1 MTCCLNPSC
10 KNPPSAQDLNTCPEC
25 GIELVVLE
33 NRYRPLKAIG
43 RGGFGKTYLAED
55 IKKFGEQCVIKQFAP
70 YSGNDS
76 ETERTRF
83 QDEAKQLQRLGEHP
97 QIPTLLAFFTERGY
111 LYFVQQYVAGENLA
125 EELDRRGVF
134 DEVRI
139 RNFLED
145 LLGIL
150 QVVHQQGVIH
160 RDIKPYNIMRR
171 KSDDKLVLIDFGISK
186 QLEANPST
194 GTSIGSLG
202 YSPLEQ
208 FWGGKAYPSSD
219 LYSLGV
225 TAFYLI
231 SGSSPHEILAI
242 AMEETS
248 PAHAHNWAEHWRKY
262 VKQPI
267 SDNLGGVM
275 DKLMHI
281 DHKHRYQSANDVLW
295 DLQQGNL
302 DLVSTRVQQYQPK
315 QPIQPIQLAQT
326 IQAIQPIQ
334 PTQLAQPMQPLA
346 EAIVPALSHDRPKRS
361 IWYTLKW
368 IVGGSFGLFVL
379 AIVILLNIPN
389 IPTKSPTGEVSN
401 DLGVQTENAYAYLER
416 GKTRSAAD
424 NLKGALADFNQAV
437 ELQSTAES
445 YSERGQVKDK
455 LKDKQGALAD
465 FEAGLK
471 LNPSSAE
478 IYYYRAS
485 VYDDLNNNQ
494 AALADLNKSLDLN
507 QNNSLALIARGRL
520 YEKLNNKT
528 QALADLN
535 AAIKI
540 DNRSSYA
547 YMSRA
552 GLFASQNKRTEA
564 IADYD
569 RSIVLDPTGSI
580 YEYYQRGILHQ
591 ELNHQAQARADFQ
604 TTLQL
609 AKKAGTEKDYADATV
624 RLQQLK

>member
-1 MTCCLNPSC
+1 MICCLNPSC

-25 GIELVVLE
+25 GIDLVVLE

-134 DEVRI
+134 DEARI

-186 QLEANPST
+186 QLEANSAT

-267 SDNLGGVM
+267 SDNLGRVL

-295 DLQQGNL
+295 DLQQGSL
-302 DLVSTRVQQYQPK
+302 DPVATKVQQY

-326 IQAIQPIQ
+326 IQPIQ
-334 PTQLAQPMQPLA
+334 ATQLAQPKAKPLV
-346 EAIVPALSHDRPKRS
+346 ETIVPVLNNNQPTRS
-361 IWYTLKW
+361 IWHTLKW
-368 IVGGSFGLFVL
+368 VIGGSFGLFVV

-401 DLGVQTENAYAYLER
+401 DLGVRPENAYAYLER
-416 GKTRSAAD
+416 GKTRNAAD
-424 NLKGALADFNQAV
+424 NFKGALADFNQAV

-465 FEAGLK
+465 FGEALK
-471 LNPSSAE
+471 LNPSSSE

-494 AALADLNKSLDLN
+494 AALADLNKSLSLN
-507 QNNSLALIARGRL
+507 QTNSLALIARGRL

-569 RSIVLDPTGSI
+569 RSIALDPTGSI

-591 ELNHQAQARADFQ
+591 ELNHQAQAKADFQ

-609 AKKAGTEKDYADATV
+609 AKKAGTEKDYADAKV
-624 RLQQLK
+624 RLQQLR

>member
-10 KNPPSAQDLNTCPEC
+10 KNPPSAQDLSTCPEC

-97 QIPTLLAFFTERGY
+97 QIPTLLAFFNERGY

-139 RNFLED
+139 RDFLED

-186 QLEANPST
+186 QLEANPAT

-225 TAFYLI
+225 TAFYLM
-231 SGSSPHEILAI
+231 SGNSPHEILAI

-262 VKQPI
+262 VHQPVG
-267 SDNLGGVM
+267 DNLGRVL

-295 DLQQGNL
+295 DLQQGMDPGETKVQRQHQPIQSIQL
-302 DLVSTRVQQYQPK
+302 DQT
-315 QPIQPIQLAQT
+315 IQPIQS
-326 IQAIQPIQ
+326 IQ
-334 PTQLAQPMQPLA
+334 PTQLAQPVLQPLVD
-346 EAIVPALSHDRPKRS
+346 AIVPIDPNQPNRS
-361 IWYTLKW
+361 IWHTFKW
-368 IVGGSFGLFVL
+368 ILGGSFGLFVL

-389 IPTKSPTGEVSN
+389 IPVKSPTGEVSN
-401 DLGVQTENAYAYLER
+401 DLGVRPEDAYAYLER
-416 GKTRSAAD
+416 GRTRNTAD

-465 FEAGLK
+465 FAEALK
-471 LNPSSAE
+471 LNPSSSE

-485 VYDDLNNNQ
+485 VYNDLNNNQ
-494 AALADLNKSLDLN
+494 AALADLNKSLILDK
-507 QNNSLALIARGRL
+507 NNTLSLIARGRL

-552 GLFASQNKRTEA
+552 GLFASQNQRAEA

-569 RSIVLDPTGSI
+569 RAIVLDPTGSI

-591 ELNHQAQARADFQ
+591 ELNHQAQAKADFQ

-609 AKKAGTEKDYADATV
+609 AKQAGTEKDYADAKV